1 MSERAVV
8 VFGSMILPVLRAR
21 AYRGRSVSCALGL
34 AVLLAAC
41 GGGGGGATATG
52 FVSAPYCAADSC
64 ATTTAALVS
73 NPSAAQTAVLPSLA
87 GIAGTVTF
95 GAGTQAP
102 SGASLQLTVETVPGD
117 VAALQSA
124 LRRPAAVGA
133 TSAQLYVVLR
143 PAQTITLPAFPTFS
157 FTLPAAIASAQLNEY
172 VAFYDTAQG
181 GYRALYGPARA
192 VGGVVTFTG
201 PSAPL
206 VLVAGQTYAFALY
219 GVPAAG
225 NPVAAPS
232 TVAFVTPGQTQTV
245 TVSEPN
251 YAGSFSA
258 RSSDP
263 AIVTVTP
270 VSGTSFTLTAGTS
283 AGAATVVVSDAAGRA
298 TPIAVGLT
306 LTSGAIH

>member
-1 MSERAVV
+1 MVSVT
-8 VFGSMILPVLRAR
+8 RAR
-21 AYRGRSVSCALGL
+21 GYHKRSVPCAFGL

-41 GGGGGGATATG
+41 GGGGATLPVLTPSPGPAACA
-52 FVSAPYCAADSC
+52 SASC

-73 NPSAAQTAVLPSLA
+73 NSSAAQTVALPSLA
-87 GIAGTVTF
+87 GFGGTVVF
-95 GAGTQAP
+95 PAGTQAP
-102 SGASLQLTVETVPGD
+102 GGASLQLTLETAPAD

-124 LRRPAAVGA
+124 LRRPAAVG
-133 TSAQLYVVLR
+133 TTNAQLYVVLR

-157 FTLPAAIASAQLNEY
+157 FDLPAAAASAALDEY
-172 VAFYDTAQG
+172 VAFYDGAQG

-201 PSAPL
+201 SSAPL
-206 VLVAGQTYAFALY
+206 VLAAGQTYAFALY
-219 GVPAAG
+219 GLPTTG
-225 NPVAAPS
+225 DPVAAPA

-251 YAGSFSA
+251 YAGTFSA

-270 VSGTSFTLTAGTS
+270 AAGTSFTLTAGAT
-283 AGAATVVVSDAAGRA
+283 AGATTVVVTDAAGRA

-306 LTSGAIH
+306 VTSGAIH